1 MLYFKRI
8 QFLNILITKL
18 RITSESE
25 RIRGLFFS
33 LVNERLLGFFV
44 WDALSLIEFNLC
56 ALIVC

>member
-18 RITSESE
+18 LITSESE

-44 WDALSLIEFNLC
+44 WDALSLIEFNFC